1 MILYALL
8 YPRFQLHPLC
18 AFKLAKKLNNL
29 IKPYIPSDY
38 SLISTDDFIDLLR
51 STRPDGLIASLDVES
66 LFTNV
71 PVETTI
77 EIILKNVY
85 EHPTLPRLD
94 LPRHILANLL
104 RSCTTEAPFRSPD
117 GKLFLQI
124 DGVAKGSPLGPTFAN
139 FYMGNL
145 E

>member
-1 MILYALL
+1 MTYTCLSMFVNIYTCLYIYKPTNLVIPTPT
-8 YPRFQLHPLC
+8 Y
-18 AFKLAKKLNNL
+18 KLAKKLNDL

-38 SLISTDDFIDLLR
+38 SLKSTDDFIDLLR

-71 PVETTI
+71 PAETTI

-104 RSCTTEAPFRSPD
+104 RSCTSEALFKSHD
-117 GKLFLQI
+117 GKLYLPLLLLQYI
-124 DGVAKGSPLGPTFAN
+124 LK
-139 FYMGNL
+139 